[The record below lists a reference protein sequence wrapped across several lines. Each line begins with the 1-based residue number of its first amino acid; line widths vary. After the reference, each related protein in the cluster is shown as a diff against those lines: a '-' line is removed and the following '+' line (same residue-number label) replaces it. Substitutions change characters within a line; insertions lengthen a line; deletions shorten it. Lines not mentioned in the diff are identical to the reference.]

1 MSLRT
6 SINNGPRQN
15 SRKMGLGVIL
25 VMGLLLTLMPSKVAG
40 QDQGGVE
47 RTPVR
52 AADADVDVDLENTG
66 LVPDRPT
73 VRPTRTDTPPDIDGR
88 LDDEVWKTAALITE
102 FVQQSPLDGAPA
114 TEETEVYVAYDA
126 DNLYFAFYAH
136 YEDPSIMRANRV
148 DRDRAAADDLLTVY
162 FDTFMDQQGGYDFDV
177 NAYGVQGDGTI
188 SGGGFF
194 GGRGG
199 GGGGGGGSRGRIPFA
214 DRSWN
219 ALFETGAQIVEDGFT
234 AEMAIPFKSLRY
246 PSRARDEAHRW
257 GFQIV
262 REVKDKDQEN
272 QVWAPM
278 SRDESSFLAQMGVLD
293 GMVNLSTSR
302 NIEVLP
308 TFTTIRYGAI
318 DPSVPAFVH
327 LDTDPDAG
335 VNVKYGVT
343 SNLTAD
349 FTVNPDFSQIESDR
363 TRIEVNQRF
372 PIRYP
377 ELRPFFVE
385 GAEIFNFIGPVTLV
399 HTRTM
404 VDPDY
409 GAKLTGKVGSLS
421 IGVLAANDRAPGNVE
436 DELDPAFGQHANT
449 FIGRARYDLYAES
462 NIGTIFTDRE
472 FLDGYSRLVGVDG
485 NFRLN
490 RATTVGGRAIRT
502 WLQDPGGVER
512 TGRLL
517 DVNIRNNGR
526 NLSWFLAS
534 YQLSPDFGT
543 NVGFVRRTD
552 EQRVIG
558 NISYRFWPEGRVIN
572 WGPRVMISRRWDFD
586 RAIQDRGLGLG
597 LNFSFARN
605 ITFSAD
611 VNRDMERFLGTKF
624 EKTRFS
630 VRGNVNASRSY
641 SFGANVRVGDQ
652 ILYSADP
659 TLGHQVAWSVNAQVR
674 PTSSISSRLNLSTTR
689 LTIGGIEEFDVKI
702 LRGTTT
708 YQITEKLGLRN
719 ITEFNSLD
727 KELDLNLLATYRID
741 AGTVFFVGYDDHYQ
755 QADLIEGDP
764 DGNGIDEQLFFT
776 GNLRRRNRAIFVK
789 LQYLLRY

>member
-1 MSLRT
+1 
-6 SINNGPRQN
+6 
-15 SRKMGLGVIL
+15 MGLGVTL
-25 VMGLLLTLMPSKVAG
+25 VMGLLLILMPGKVAG
-40 QDQGGVE
+40 QDQGGPE
-47 RTPVR
+47 PTSSG
-52 AADADVDVDLENTG
+52 DADVENTS
-66 LVPDRPT
+66 LVPGRPT

-88 LDDEVWKTAALITE
+88 LDDEAWKTAALITE

-114 TEETEVYVAYDA
+114 TEETEVYIAYDA

-148 DRDRAAADDLLTVY
+148 DRDRAMMDDLMTVY

-199 GGGGGGGSRGRIPFA
+199 RGGGGMGSGGRIPSA

-262 REVKDKDQEN
+262 REVKGKDQEN

-293 GMVNLSTSR
+293 GMINLSTSR

-308 TFTTIRYGAI
+308 TFTAIRYGAI
-318 DPSVPAFVH
+318 DPTVPAFVH

-335 VNVKYGVT
+335 VNIKYGVT

-363 TRIEVNQRF
+363 TQIEVNQRF

-399 HTRTM
+399 HTRTI

-409 GAKLTGKVGSLS
+409 GAKLTGKVGNLS
-421 IGVLAANDRAPGNVE
+421 IGMLAANDRAPGTVE

-449 FIGRARYDLYAES
+449 VIGRARYDLYAES

-490 RATTVGGRAIRT
+490 RTTTVGGRAIRT

-512 TGRLL
+512 TGRLM

-543 NVGFVRRTD
+543 DVGFVRRTD

-572 WGPRVMISRRWDFD
+572 WGPRVMISRNWDFD
-586 RAIQDRGLGLG
+586 RAIQNRGLGLG

-630 VRGNVNASRSY
+630 VRGNVNTSRSF
-641 SFGANVRVGDQ
+641 SFGGNVRVGDQ
-652 ILYSADP
+652 ILFSADP

-727 KELDLNLLATYRID
+727 KEFDLNLLATYRID

-755 QADLIEGDP
+755 QADLIEGDL

-776 GNLRRRNRAIFVK
+776 GNLRRTNRAIFMK

>member
-1 MSLRT
+1 MP
-6 SINNGPRQN
+6 INEGPGQN
-15 SRKMGLGVIL
+15 SRKMGLGGTL
-25 VMGLLLTLMPSKVAG
+25 VMGLVLILTPGKVVG
-40 QDQGGVE
+40 QAQGGIE
-47 RTPVR
+47 PTSVR
-52 AADADVDVDLENTG
+52 DADADANVENTG

-73 VRPTRTDTPPDIDGR
+73 VRPTRTETPPDIDGR

-114 TEETEVYVAYDA
+114 TEETEVYIAYDS
-126 DNLYFAFYAH
+126 DNLYIAFYAH

-148 DRDRAAADDLLTVY
+148 DRDRAPSDDLMTVY
-162 FDTFMDQQGGYDFDV
+162 FDTFMDQQTGYDFDV
-177 NAYGVQGDGTI
+177 NAYGVQGDGII
-188 SGGGFF
+188 SAGGFRGRG

-199 GGGGGGGSRGRIPFA
+199 GGGSGGRIPFA

-219 ALFETGAQIVEDGFT
+219 ALFETGARIVEDGFT
-234 AEMAIPFKSLRY
+234 GEMAIPFKSLRY

-262 REVKDKDQEN
+262 REVKGKDQEN

-318 DPSVPAFVH
+318 DPTVPAFVH
-327 LDTDPDAG
+327 LDTNPDAG

-363 TRIEVNQRF
+363 TQIEVNQRF
-372 PIRYP
+372 PIFYP

-385 GAEIFNFIGPVTLV
+385 GAEIFNFTGPVTLV

-436 DELDPAFGQHANT
+436 DELDPAFGRHANT
-449 FIGRARYDLYAES
+449 FISRARYDLYAES

-472 FLDGYSRLVGVDG
+472 FLDGYSRLLGVDG
-485 NFRLN
+485 NLRLN
-490 RATTVGGRAIRT
+490 RTTSVGGRAIRT

-534 YQLSPDFGT
+534 NQLSPDFGT
-543 NVGFVRRTD
+543 DVGFVRRTD
-552 EQRVIG
+552 QQRVFG
-558 NISYRFWPEGRVIN
+558 SISYRFWPEGRIIN
-572 WGPRVMISRRWDFD
+572 WGPRVSISRNWDFD
-586 RAIQDRGLGLG
+586 RVLQDRGLGLG
-597 LNFSFARN
+597 LNFSFAHN
-605 ITFSAD
+605 ISFNAN

-630 VRGNVNASRSY
+630 IRGNVNASRSY

-652 ILYSADP
+652 ILYSTDP
-659 TLGHQVAWSVNAQVR
+659 TLGDQVAWSFNAQVR
-674 PTSSISSRLNLSTTR
+674 PTSSISTRLSLSTTR
-689 LTIGGIEEFDVKI
+689 LTIDGIEEFDVKI
-702 LRGTTT
+702 LRATTT
-708 YQITEKLGLRN
+708 YQVTEKLGLRN

-755 QADLIEGDP
+755 QADLIEGDL

-776 GNLRRRNRAIFVK
+776 GNLRRTSRAIFVK